1 MPEEAQ
7 PPTTP
12 SAGDPRGKIGRT
24 TTIEPMAPGV
34 GFLGGSAW
42 THAPLRGRTLWP
54 TPGPRL
60 GPLGHPG
67 CYLQP
72 SGI

>member
-34 GFLGGSAW
+34 GFLGGSA
-42 THAPLRGRTLWP
+42 
-54 TPGPRL
+54 
-60 GPLGHPG
+60 
-67 CYLQP
+67 
-72 SGI
+72 